1 MNISGDLVYESHIMS
16 SVINNNKFKKLTW
29 TYHKKGNNEIV
40 NHHDES
46 GKIMPVQFSDHEGS
60 PRIYLTAKE
69 RVDCLKV
76 NYYLKNDVLAD
87 TMCVTINPGFT
98 SWIQYQFDDEFK
110 FEFYE

>member
-16 SVINNNKFKKLTW
+16 SVIKNNKFKKLTW

-40 NHHDES
+40 NHRDES
-46 GKIMPVQFSDHEGS
+46 GKIMSVQFSDREGS
-60 PRIYLTAKE
+60 LRIYLTAKE
-69 RVDCLKV
+69 RVDCLKA
-76 NYYLKNDVLAD
+76 NYYIKNDVLAD
-87 TMCVTINPGFT
+87 TMCVSINAGFT

>member
-46 GKIMPVQFSDHEGS
+46 GKIMSVQFSDHEGS

-76 NYYLKNDVLAD
+76 NYYLKNDVLVG
-87 TMCVTINPGFT
+87 TMYVVINPGFT